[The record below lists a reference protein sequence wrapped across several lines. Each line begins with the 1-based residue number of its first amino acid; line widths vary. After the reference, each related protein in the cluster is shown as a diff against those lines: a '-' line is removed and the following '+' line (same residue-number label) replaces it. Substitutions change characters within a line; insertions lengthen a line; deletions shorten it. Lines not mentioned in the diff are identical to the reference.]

1 MSSNV
6 IGLSVTMFVPKL
18 GCIKLMSKPT
28 ETVLRLN
35 RLLDPRVQ
43 RYFEDELRRF
53 NSGKQQEMDGFEIA
67 DAEGSSNFGTVL
79 LILKLK
85 TA

>member
-1 MSSNV
+1 M
-6 IGLSVTMFVPKL
+6 
-18 GCIKLMSKPT
+18 
-28 ETVLRLN
+28 LRLN

-43 RYFEDELRRF
+43 RYFEDELERL
-53 NSGKQQEMDGFEIA
+53 NGKQQEMVDGFEI